1 MRHTPGG
8 IGECG
13 EAPAAARR
21 CAAERGESTYRG
33 VPFRRIAE
41 AVNAASFVNPAIVR
55 PSATASA
62 PGPWKR
68 LVALG
73 DSFTAGLGDPEPR
86 NPGGMRGW
94 ADRIAEE
101 LSAARDG
108 FSYANL
114 AISGL
119 VLQQIVD
126 QQLGPAIALKPDLIT
141 LSAGGNDLVFHR
153 RDPDRLAVALDEAV
167 AALAATG
174 ATVVI
179 FTGPDWGETPVFGH
193 IRGKVAVFN
202 ENIRTVAARHHG
214 VIADLWT
221 MRQLSDPRMW
231 DPDRLHFSPL
241 GHHTIAGMVLD
252 TLHVPH
258 GLQPLQPK
266 PLPEPTWRQ
275 TRAGDLAWATH
286 YLLPWMMQR
295 VRPGGGDAPRTP
307 KRPEAGPVFGAP
319 AQAGDP

>member
-1 MRHTPGG
+1 M
-8 IGECG
+8 
-13 EAPAAARR
+13 
-21 CAAERGESTYRG
+21 
-33 VPFRRIAE
+33 
-41 AVNAASFVNPAIVR
+41 NAASFITPAVAR
-55 PSATASA
+55 HGAQATG

-68 LVALG
+68 YVALG
-73 DSFTAGLGDPEPR
+73 DSFTAGLGDPDPS

-101 LSAARDG
+101 FGAARRD
-108 FSYANL
+108 FAYANL
-114 AISGL
+114 AVSGL

-126 QQLGPAIALKPDLIT
+126 QQLGPAIALKPDLVT

-153 RDPDRLAVALDEAV
+153 RDPDRLAARLEEAV
-167 AALAATG
+167 AALSATG
-174 ATVVI
+174 ATVVL
-179 FTGPDWGETPVFGH
+179 FTGPDWGDTPVFGH

-202 ENIRTVAARHHG
+202 ENIRTIAARHHG

-221 MRQLSDPRMW
+221 LRQLSDPRMW

-266 PLPEPTWRQ
+266 PLPAGNWRA
-275 TRAGDLAWATH
+275 TRADDLAWATH

-295 VRPGGGDAPRTP
+295 VRPRVDAGPPAP
-307 KRPEAGPVFGAP
+307 KRPEPGPVFGSPPHAAHP
-319 AQAGDP
+319 